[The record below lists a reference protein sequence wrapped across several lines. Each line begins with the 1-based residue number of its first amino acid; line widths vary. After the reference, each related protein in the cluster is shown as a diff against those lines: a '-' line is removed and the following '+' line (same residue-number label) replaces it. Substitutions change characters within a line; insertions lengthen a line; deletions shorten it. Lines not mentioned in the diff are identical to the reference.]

1 MNEVSWKIHKAKE
14 NPTKTIVASLFLLIV
29 VLFFLF
35 FYGLLWAFIAIL
47 IFCISLNG
55 YFLPITYTMTDKA
68 IIINKKIYKYER
80 EWQIFRKYYL
90 TSNGL
95 VLSPFSKKNFL
106 DNFRGLHLLLPR
118 DKDEIIKFIENRLA
132 APVNEANGINQN

>member
-14 NPTKTIVASLFLLIV
+14 NPTKTIIASLFLLIV

-132 APVNEANGINQN
+132 APVNETNGINQN